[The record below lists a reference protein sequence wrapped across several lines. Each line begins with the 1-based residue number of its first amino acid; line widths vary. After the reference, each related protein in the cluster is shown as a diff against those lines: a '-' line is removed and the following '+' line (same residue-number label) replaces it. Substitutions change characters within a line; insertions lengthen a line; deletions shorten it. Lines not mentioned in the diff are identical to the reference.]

1 MKKDKIFKYLIFNKI
16 CCYISIYYYM
26 ANIMLNHMQNNQ
38 FDAKNC
44 AQLLHQDKTP
54 CQCQAENY
62 NLSGKKSRKCAP

>member
-1 MKKDKIFKYLIFNKI
+1 
-16 CCYISIYYYM
+16 M